1 VAFFPAEERQN
12 QTMSVSTA
20 AGSPSTRAAR
30 RGAGRHRLGSATG
43 VRVADLPAV
52 RERMQFQRSAPKP
65 ANSFLRWLFA
75 APPAGRH
82 TWSFLAGSGGRPR
95 TAFAI
100 ILSL

>member
-1 VAFFPAEERQN
+1 
-12 QTMSVSTA
+12 MSSSTA
-20 AGSPSTRAAR
+20 VAPPSTRAAR
-30 RGAGRHRLGSATG
+30 RGAGRHRLGSAAG
-43 VRVADLPAV
+43 VRVTDLPAV
-52 RERMQFQRSAPKP
+52 RERMQFQRSAPTP

-82 TWSFLAGSGGRPR
+82 TWSFLAGNGGRPR

>member
-1 VAFFPAEERQN
+1 
-12 QTMSVSTA
+12 MSRPTP

-30 RGAGRHRLGSATG
+30 RGAGRHRLGSPTG

-52 RERMQFQRSAPKP
+52 RERMQFERATVAPR
-65 ANSFLRWLFA
+65 NSFLQWLFQV
-75 APPAGRH
+75 PPAGRH
-82 TWSFLAGSGGRPR
+82 TWSFLARAGGRPR

>member
-1 VAFFPAEERQN
+1 
-12 QTMSVSTA
+12 MSRPTPVGA
-20 AGSPSTRAAR
+20 PSSRAAR
-30 RGAGRHRLGSATG
+30 RAAGRHRLGSATG
-43 VRVADLPAV
+43 VRVTDIPAV
-52 RERMQFQRSAPKP
+52 RERMQFQRP
-65 ANSFLRWLFA
+65 AVARRSSFTRWLFQ

>member
-1 VAFFPAEERQN
+1 
-12 QTMSVSTA
+12 MSRSTA
-20 AGSPSTRAAR
+20 AGPTSTRAAR
-30 RGAGRHRLGSATG
+30 RGAGRHRLGSPAG
-43 VRVADLPAV
+43 IRVTDLPAV
-52 RERMQFQRSAPKP
+52 RERMQFQRSAPAP

-82 TWSFLAGSGGRPR
+82 TWSFLAGNGGLPR

>member
-1 VAFFPAEERQN
+1 M
-12 QTMSVSTA
+12 TSTIADA
-20 AGSPSTRAAR
+20 APSTRAAR
-30 RGAGRHRLGSATG
+30 RAGAGRHRVGTTTG
-43 VRVADLPAV
+43 IRCADIPAV
-52 RERMQFQRSAPKP
+52 RERMQFQRSTPKP
-65 ANSFLRWLFA
+65 AHSFLRWLFA

>member
-1 VAFFPAEERQN
+1 
-12 QTMSVSTA
+12 MSRPTH

-30 RGAGRHRLGSATG
+30 RGAGRHRIGTSSG
-43 VRVADLPAV
+43 VRVTDIPAV
-52 RERMQFQRSAPKP
+52 RERMQFQRPSAPRR
-65 ANSFLRWLFA
+65 NSFLQWLFQ

-82 TWSFLAGSGGRPR
+82 TWTFLAGSGGRPR

>member
-1 VAFFPAEERQN
+1 
-12 QTMSVSTA
+12 MSRTTVDASSTPGA
-20 AGSPSTRAAR
+20 AGPP
-30 RGAGRHRLGSATG
+30 GAGRHRLGSATG
-43 VRVADLPAV
+43 IRCTDIPAV
-52 RERMQFQRSAPKP
+52 RERMACQRLPVRRRST
-65 ANSFLRWLFA
+65 FLQWLFP

>member
-1 VAFFPAEERQN
+1 
-12 QTMSVSTA
+12 MSSSTA
-20 AGSPSTRAAR
+20 AAYPATRAAR
-30 RGAGRHRLGSATG
+30 RGAGRHRLGSPTG
-43 VRVADLPAV
+43 IRVTDLPAV
-52 RERMQFQRSAPKP
+52 RDRMQFERSAPKP

-82 TWSFLAGSGGRPR
+82 TWSFLAGNGGRPR

>member
-1 VAFFPAEERQN
+1 
-12 QTMSVSTA
+12 MSRSTVA

-43 VRVADLPAV
+43 IRVTDLPAV
-52 RERMQFQRSAPKP
+52 RERMQFERAAEKP
-65 ANSFLRWLFA
+65 VNSFLRWLFA